1 MNSSNLADLHTDPS
15 VFSGVD
21 VYAVAGNPIAHS
33 KSPVIHQRFAEQAK
47 QKMHYG
53 RLQPEIDTFAITA
66 KAFFAAG
73 GKGMNVTVP
82 FKLDAQAFADVLSSR
97 AQLAGA
103 VNTLWM
109 KDGKVYGDN
118 TDGAGLVR
126 DLLAQGISI
135 AQSRILLLGAGG
147 AARGVIGPL
156 LEQAPKCLVIANRSN
171 SKAEELVKLF
181 ADLAATKEVALESRA
196 LAQLEDAGVADDA
209 IELLAPVAGDPVDHV
224 AAIAGA
230 ECHGPAGVEEV
241 VLGECRGIALLQ
253 IFERTIAPVA
263 GDRVGER
270 LAVAGGAVEID
281 HHHRVAGTS
290 VDLRIPAVMPVI
302 AHAALRAAVDDEGDR
317 ILAALHMADGLDHV
331 AVHGLVVPALEA
343 ELLRLADHEPSHGLG
358 IVFGQGQ
365 RRAARQLDLVQLG
378 RAGQRVVGDDQRIA
392 GQREAL
398 DMAIAGQC
406 LGLAG
411 GDVKED
417 DVSAA

>member
-66 KAFFAAG
+66 KAFFTAG

-103 VNTLWM
+103 VNTLWI

-156 LEQAPKCLVIANRSN
+156 LEQAPKCLVIANRSS

-181 ADLAATKEVALESRA
+181 ADLAAAKEVALESRA
-196 LAQLEDAGVADDA
+196 LAQLEDAARTPYPFDLVINATA
-209 IELLAPVAGDPVDHV
+209 AGLVD
-224 AAIAGA
+224 
-230 ECHGPAGVEEV
+230 ESP
-241 VLGECRGIALLQ
+241 LTL
-253 IFERTIAPVA
+253 T
-263 GDRVGER
+263 
-270 LAVAGGAVEID
+270 AVANIFVPSSFAYDMVYGKSTAFMQQALQKGA
-281 HHHRVAGTS
+281 RVS
-290 VDLRIPAVMPVI
+290 
-302 AHAALRAAVDDEGDR
+302 
-317 ILAALHMADGLDHV
+317 DGLGMLVEQAADAFLLWRGQALATAIDPR
-331 AVHGLVVPALEA
+331 AVLAK
-343 ELLRLADHEPSHGLG
+343 LRS
-358 IVFGQGQ
+358 
-365 RRAARQLDLVQLG
+365 
-378 RAGQRVVGDDQRIA
+378 
-392 GQREAL
+392 
-398 DMAIAGQC
+398 
-406 LGLAG
+406 
-411 GDVKED
+411 
-417 DVSAA
+417 